1 MDPKALMD
9 KTYNPQ
15 TAEPEIYARWERA
28 GYFHAEPDPARK
40 PYCIV
45 IPPPN
50 ITGRLHMGHALN
62 NTMQDILIR
71 FSRMRGFCTLWQPGT
86 DHASIATEVKIIE
99 QMAEEG
105 LNKADLGRDGFL
117 ERAWRWREEYGRDI
131 VNQLKKLGSSCD
143 WSRERF
149 TMDEGLSRA
158 VTEVFVR
165 LYEKGLIY
173 RGDRIINWCPCCST
187 AISNAEVEY
196 EDRAS
201 HLWHIRYPL
210 ADGSGSIVVAT
221 TRPETMLGD
230 TAVAVHPDDTRY
242 REMVGKTVLLPLM
255 NREIPVIADSYV
267 DPEFGTGAV
276 KITPAHDPNDYE
288 MALRHGLPM
297 PGVIGEDGRMTGAAV
312 AYAGM
317 TTGEARERVVADLTA
332 QGLLV
337 RTQDYEHSVGACY
350 RCGSTVEPL
359 ISKQWF
365 VSMKPLA
372 EPAIREVREGSIR
385 FVPERFA
392 KIYLNWME
400 NIQDWCISRQLWWGH
415 RIPAWYCA
423 CGHVEVARETPSAC
437 SRCGGA
443 LRQDEDVLDTWFSS
457 ALWPFSTLGWPDRTP
472 ELDYFYPT
480 DVLVTAYDIIFFWVA
495 RMIFSG
501 LEHTGQR
508 PFHTV
513 LIHGLVRDAQ
523 GRKMSKSLG
532 NGIDPLDII
541 ERYGADALRFSLTI
555 GSAPGNDMRF
565 HDEKVEAARNFA
577 NKIWNASRFVL
588 MNAGEEEPI
597 PLASAKLH
605 VSDRWI
611 LSRLQQVIGEVTYNL
626 ERYEL
631 GMACQKI
638 YDFIWSELCD
648 WYIEMTKPRLYE
660 GSGEDRQASLATLI
674 HVLGDSLRLLHPFM
688 PFVTEQIWSA
698 LPGERGGIMVS
709 PWPTPEP
716 ELIAEQETA
725 LIEDMMELVRLARGI
740 RAEMKVP
747 AGRKSAMLLAP
758 APGRSG
764 DLARMESFIV
774 RLASASRI
782 THIASADEAPR
793 GAVSAVGRAA
803 QLFIPLG
810 ELIDVDREKERVIKE
825 IEKTRREIARGET
838 MLANPG
844 FVAKAPAAVTDK
856 ERRQLGENRE
866 KLAKLLARLE
876 SLGDADR

>member
-1 MDPKALMD
+1 
-9 KTYNPQ
+9 
-15 TAEPEIYARWERA
+15 
-28 GYFHAEPDPARK
+28 
-40 PYCIV
+40 
-45 IPPPN
+45 
-50 ITGRLHMGHALN
+50 
-62 NTMQDILIR
+62 
-71 FSRMRGFCTLWQPGT
+71 
-86 DHASIATEVKIIE
+86 
-99 QMAEEG
+99 
-105 LNKADLGRDGFL
+105 
-117 ERAWRWREEYGRDI
+117 
-131 VNQLKKLGSSCD
+131 
-143 WSRERF
+143 
-149 TMDEGLSRA
+149 
-158 VTEVFVR
+158 
-165 LYEKGLIY
+165 YEKGLIY
-173 RGDRIINWCPCCST
+173 RGDRIINWCPCCGT

-230 TAVAVHPDDTRY
+230 TAVAVHPDDARY

-255 NREIPVIADSYV
+255 NREIPIIADSYV

-288 MALRHGLPM
+288 MALRHDLPM
-297 PGVIGEDGRMTGAAV
+297 PGVIGEDGRMTGAAG

-317 TTGEARERVVADLTA
+317 AAVEARERVVADLTA
-332 QGLLV
+332 LGLLV

-372 EPAIREVREGSIR
+372 EPAIREVREGGIR

-392 KIYLNWME
+392 KVYFNWME

-415 RIPAWYCA
+415 RIPAWHCNA
-423 CGHVEVARETPSAC
+423 CENVVVAREAPAAC
-437 SRCGGA
+437 PRCGGA
-443 LRQDEDVLDTWFSS
+443 VSQDEDVLDTWFSS

-480 DVLVTAYDIIFFWVA
+480 DVLVTGYDIIFFWVA

-501 LEHTGQR
+501 LEHMGQK

-541 ERYGADALRFSLTI
+541 EQYGADALRFSLTI

-565 HDEKVEAARNFA
+565 YDEKVEAARNFA
-577 NKIWNASRFVL
+577 NKIWNASRFAL
-588 MNAGEEEPI
+588 MNVREEEPI
-597 PLASAKLH
+597 PVASAKLNI
-605 VSDRWI
+605 SDRWI
-611 LSRLQQVIGEVTYNL
+611 LSRLQQVIGEVTDNL

-648 WYIEMTKPRLYE
+648 WYIEMTKQRLYE
-660 GSGEDRQASLATLI
+660 ESGEDRQAALATLV

-688 PFVTEQIWSA
+688 PFVTEQIWGA
-698 LPGERGGIMVS
+698 LPGERGSIMVS
-709 PWPTPEP
+709 PWPEP
-716 ELIAEQETA
+716 DSELVAQQETA
-725 LIEDMMELVRLARGI
+725 LVEDMMELVRLARGI
-740 RAEMKVP
+740 RAELKVP

-758 APGRSG
+758 AQGRGG
-764 DLARMESFIV
+764 DLAQMESFIM

-782 THIASADEAPR
+782 SYIASAEEAPR

-810 ELIDVDREKERVIKE
+810 ELIDVDREKERVTGE

-844 FVAKAPAAVTDK
+844 FIAKA
-856 ERRQLGENRE
+856 
-866 KLAKLLARLE
+866 
-876 SLGDADR
+876 